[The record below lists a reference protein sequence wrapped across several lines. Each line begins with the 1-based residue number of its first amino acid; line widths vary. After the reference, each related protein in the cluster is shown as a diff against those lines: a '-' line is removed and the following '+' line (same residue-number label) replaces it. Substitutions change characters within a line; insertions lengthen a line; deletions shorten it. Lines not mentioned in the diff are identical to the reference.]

1 MNFTEYIKRYK
12 QHEAYIKKAYTLN
25 DKDKPE
31 QFTDKIK
38 WFDRY
43 PTLINFLREIPG
55 RIGVPLSYLCRPT
68 NVQAKA
74 AYEDFID
81 EYVDKA
87 SLVGQVFTTDAA
99 EVRTYIFRFTS
110 GNTVA
115 EAKMIANAV
124 ESNGRIDFMALK
136 DHYEGAGVNAV
147 NVVQDDK
154 VLNAFFIQVKR
165 NHTCGGTSLRG
176 S

>member
-1 MNFTEYIKRYK
+1 M
-12 QHEAYIKKAYTLN
+12 
-25 DKDKPE
+25 
-31 QFTDKIK
+31 
-38 WFDRY
+38 
-43 PTLINFLREIPG
+43 
-55 RIGVPLSYLCRPT
+55 SYLCRST
-68 NVQAKA
+68 KLQAKTF
-74 AYEDFID
+74 YEYFID
-81 EYVDKA
+81 EYVEKA
-87 SLVGQVFTTDAA
+87 PLVGNEPTNDVA
-99 EVRTYIFRFTS
+99 ELHTYIGRFTA